1 MTHEEPVHLHRASP
15 PFRSRV
21 RYQEKVVASL
31 FHSKPS
37 PAAAAAAAAAA
48 GPQQPPLRRIPR
60 PQPRRRSRPGGVAG
74 SVPYR

>member
-37 PAAAAAAAAAA
+37 PAAAAAA